1 MNTTVKPGMSL
12 EQMDKKIRTVK
23 SMLMVFALALDDR
36 DVDFDGPAFALA
48 LREVESQLA
57 EVQKAMDAAFNA
69 QHIDL
74 LG

>member
-1 MNTTVKPGMSL
+1 MKTMSL

-23 SMLMVFALALDDR
+23 SMIMVFALALDDR
-36 DVDFDGPAFALA
+36 DTDFDGPAFALA
-48 LREVESQLA
+48 LREVEGQLA
-57 EVQKAMDAAFNA
+57 EVEKAMDAAFNA